1 MARHSLLEA
10 ELDAVTETGL
20 YESRE
25 SFLSDAVQTLFAA
38 RPDLREVV
46 ACRLY
51 DKGVLSLGR
60 AAEWTGLSIEDLKER
75 LDRKGIS
82 RQAPETAEETEAM
95 ARAALR
101 AVEMSQGRTGGRR
114 AAWLRTEAVALVVGP
129 ALGGFLLFGSLLP
142 SPWIGGVLGALVGI
156 AAGMAR
162 NRELAR
168 HPD

>member
-20 YESRE
+20 YDSRE

-38 RPDLREVV
+38 RPDLREAV

-60 AAEWTGLSIEDLKER
+60 TAEWTGLSIEDLKER
-75 LDRKGIS
+75 LDRRGIS
-82 RQAPETAEETEAM
+82 REAPETAEETEAM

-101 AVEMSQGRTGGRR
+101 AAGRT
-114 AAWLRTEAVALVVGP
+114 
-129 ALGGFLLFGSLLP
+129 
-142 SPWIGGVLGALVGI
+142 
-156 AAGMAR
+156 
-162 NRELAR
+162 
-168 HPD
+168 PD